1 MSGKLGEASFSHPF
15 ASLACSV
22 SRCSS
27 ANFYSEFTVNM
38 ISNWFIESANFTS
51 GSFDPGVDEV
61 DMSGLTPMPSVRVC
75 ADHHV
80 SICLCFAM
88 MFQCAKP

>member
-1 MSGKLGEASFSHPF
+1 MFL
-15 ASLACSV
+15 V
-22 SRCSS
+22 
-27 ANFYSEFTVNM
+27 SEFTVNM

-80 SICLCFAM
+80 L
-88 MFQCAKP
+88 QCCSSNKASEPNSVFTCNLAR